1 MSNLR
6 QGLKKLK
13 AKGLKKGSKKKF
25 PDLSGDGK
33 VTMKD
38 ILMGRGV
45 VKADIIGK
53 GSPKGRAQGG
63 AMKKSVDMK
72 KKIGKDRITLYDVQE
87 AQKLLDA
94 TQKGTGRG
102 KAKAIESRMKKALG
116 KAQGGMMVKGQGAAI
131 RGTKF
136 KGTF

>member
-45 VKADIIGK
+45 VKAGRGDFIA
-53 GSPKGRAQGG
+53 SRAQGG

-94 TQKGTGRG
+94 TLKGTGRG

-136 KGTF
+136 EGTF

>member
-45 VKADIIGK
+45 V
-53 GSPKGRAQGG
+53 KGRAQGG